1 MTLIVALACQDAV
14 VLAADSQATEAQG
27 GMNPA
32 TMVRH
37 STSKIHLLGT
47 SMAWAGSGTVSVL
60 QDIETALDGWQATQG
75 DRPLKAIKTLRGEL
89 VKVVSPTQQAAYA
102 NWVEVPRSNANI
114 PPNTSALFAGYSDNR
129 PWIMEISENGMG
141 EVKTGFASIGGAFH
155 LAAVAHAMVQHY
167 SGPDLSMV
175 NGQLL
180 TLRVLQTA
188 VDAAGF
194 GVAEPL
200 HVATIDASGARL
212 LSEDEVRGLR
222 DQVQAWKQ
230 SESEVLLSIA
240 GVPPAALVPDQA
252 TNSEGAAEADAQ
264 SA

>member
-1 MTLIVALACQDAV
+1 VTLIIALVCKDAV
-14 VLAADSQATEAQG
+14 VLAADTQATEVQG

-37 STSKIHLLGT
+37 STSKIHLLGK

-60 QDIETALDGWQATQG
+60 QDIETALDGWQGRQG
-75 DRPLKAIKTLRGEL
+75 NQPLKAIKTLRGEL
-89 VKVVSPTQQAAYA
+89 VKLVSPTQKEAYSHWVPVPAAA
-102 NWVEVPRSNANI
+102 NL

-141 EVKTGFASIGGAFH
+141 EVKTGFAAIGGAYH
-155 LAAVAHAMVQHY
+155 LASVAHAMVQHY

-180 TLRVLQTA
+180 TLRVLETA
-188 VDAAGF
+188 VQAAGF

-212 LSEDEVRGLR
+212 LSEDDVRGLR

-240 GVPPAALVPDQA
+240 GVPPAALVPDQ
-252 TNSEGAAEADAQ
+252 TTSGERPAEAPE